1 MNTKSNLPSNKNY
14 FSNSENKAWKK
25 KSRTRI
31 TVRVEDEIFQCSFQ
45 IFYQAVSSRPC
56 NVMDLINK
64 WIPSFP
70 CFCSVVDQNKEMACE
85 TEYLIT

>member
-1 MNTKSNLPSNKNY
+1 MNTTLAIVRIRPG
-14 FSNSENKAWKK
+14 K

-31 TVRVEDEIFQCSFQ
+31 TVRVEDEIFQSSFQ

-64 WIPSFP
+64 WIPFCH
-70 CFCSVVDQNKEMACE
+70 CFCSVVDLDDMM
-85 TEYLIT
+85 I

>member
-1 MNTKSNLPSNKNY
+1 MNTTLAIVRIRPG
-14 FSNSENKAWKK
+14 K

-45 IFYQAVSSRPC
+45 IFYQAVSSRAR

-70 CFCSVVDQNKEMACE
+70 CFCSVVDRNKEMACE
-85 TEYLIT
+85 AEYLIT